1 MYTVPF
7 LISMLWFRYGFNSIG
22 HEAVKENLIANKP
35 QSKVVIGI
43 NLGKNKTSEDA
54 VGDYV
59 EGVKQLGPFADYL
72 VINVSRYTITIVNWF
87 LVDVKREGFFTFSN
101 QFQSKYTRIKK
112 ITRKTS
118 PRSLDK

>member
-1 MYTVPF
+1 MRKYKASNVHSPF
-7 LISMLWFRYGFNSIG
+7 FDNSILFRYGFNSIG

-54 VGDYV
+54 VNDYI

-72 VINVSRYTITIVNWF
+72 VINVSRYTIVN
-87 LVDVKREGFFTFSN
+87 
-101 QFQSKYTRIKK
+101 
-112 ITRKTS
+112 
-118 PRSLDK
+118 